1 VPGQVILGACACKK
15 LARETNTSSN
25 KIFLIVVNVLVMRL
39 KIKLKKSSTELI
51 VGYLSYWTGKGIL
64 PWGNGL
70 N

>member
-1 VPGQVILGACACKK
+1 
-15 LARETNTSSN
+15 
-25 KIFLIVVNVLVMRL
+25 MRL